1 MRNFKFGKPVILVF
15 AIYCVLAM
23 FASCSFFSS
32 FTESSETETVEI
44 TSLSLGKS
52 NLSMKVGSMDYVSV
66 SIKPQTVQKELL
78 LSWSYDNSIIECDT
92 SSNWGVTIKALKE
105 GQTSLKCS
113 YAGYDFTCLITVSGY
128 EEGYENTTEPYIYSN
143 TTVLQTSPGISE
155 KVFVS
160 LYGGDA
166 GDIDGYTW
174 TIDNST
180 VATIQPTGQ
189 YCIITAKDSGYAR
202 IKVTHTKAT
211 YPYYIGVYVFAD
223 ATNVTYITTA
233 QNILTMN
240 TGDSD
245 QSVTVNLVNGKDTSL
260 DSSFQWEIVETDSIQ
275 SPVTLVFN
283 GNKAVITP
291 KQSGSCTI
299 RVTHPDAIYPL
310 DILCRVITIVRN
322 VYILPD
328 STVVSMNGEEQKT
341 ITSSLENI
349 KEGEYSI
356 DDYDYKLDDYNVAE
370 IVNHVGNQVT
380 VTGKANG
387 SCKLLISHPKSAYTR
402 EILLI
407 VTGQLNDAVDASCYI
422 TTSQNYI
429 RTKVGADTASLS
441 ISLKGGDDGD
451 ETGFI
456 WSVKSTAID
465 GSSDVIKLETTNGTA
480 MHSRAASQTY
490 VYGTAYITPNA
501 EGTAVIT
508 VTHPK
513 VLYPTEILIKV
524 LSADAVLTEPLYFSG
539 SGLIKILNGESY
551 NYSVELKGKNKVSGD
566 DENIKWQAEDS
577 RISINASANTAN
589 IVAPSYGT
597 GSTISYITISHAKSD
612 TDKKVLVMT
621 ADDQKTL
628 DSMKALYSDKLYYN
642 IEVGDTAVCMASG
655 VGFEGTYDEETET
668 YNPYDFNAAKW
679 TVKNPSI
686 ATVEKV
692 DGMPLNAIVKGL
704 KSGTTTVTVTLE
716 DASCDF
722 TITVYPVGT
731 VATEPEIYFT
741 TSQNVISLDSAGKS
755 ITAYVS
761 AVNLSSSEY
770 SNIMWESDNEEVA
783 TVISNGSNA
792 NITAEGE
799 GTAVISV
806 THNDSQNTLKI
817 YVRVGSEYV
826 MEETESVVYI
836 KADDLITIVK
846 GEKDK
851 KLTATLTNW
860 TSPDS
865 SGFTFTSKD
874 SSIAKVSSQSTNGT
888 AYIEGVSKGHT
899 EIVITHKATK
909 VSKSVLV
916 IVGETLAE
924 VNTILKESVYMSTS
938 NNTVTFNA
946 VGKSSTVSIKAFNLD
961 TSRFSGIA
969 WTSADESIAQVRGNG
984 TSATIY
990 AHGKG
995 VTTVT
1000 ASYPDSIN
1008 SIIFYIFV
1016 NTEDIVAATTG
1027 VVYISATDVLTFLK
1041 DGPTQTLQAVLVNFS
1056 DEDTSGF
1063 TFSIDNESVA
1073 KISAQSTNGIAYI
1086 TPVESGQAEIT
1097 ISHTATELT
1106 KKVLVIVGNSE
1117 EELAGIIYLTTS
1129 QNVIAVGEGNT
1140 KNISVSVKNSD
1151 SVILDG
1157 YTWTSSNPGVVEVIS
1172 SGATAVLTGNSIGT
1186 AMITVS
1192 NKACKYSLTI
1202 IAQCVDPI
1210 AASSSPYIQLTS
1222 SVLTL
1227 TVTSSFTNVTADLIG
1242 GNESDYS
1249 DFIWSTNDS
1258 SICVVYGQ
1266 NEIGKIRALK
1276 PGTTYITVS
1285 HPKANYPAQI
1295 LVVCDE
1301 QIESEC
1307 SISVPSSII
1316 TMKPTDISQTI
1327 TASLVNGS
1335 TTDKYNFGWSLDV
1348 YDVIDFQYSANV
1360 CTITPKQSGSC
1371 TITISHPKAS
1381 YDQQIIVNVQEYTT
1395 FSFPDTNTT
1404 VTQGNVS
1411 FITMQVPT
1419 TKVTTHVE
1427 YSVDNSAICSISG
1440 TKAVVQIQ
1448 AIKTGTTTVRAK
1460 LIASST
1466 GVVQAESEMMVY
1478 VKEKPIDSVYITAG
1492 TTIYTVQKGKSQ
1504 TLSATLTGTNVTA
1517 SDSQNLSWTTSDS
1530 DVVQVTG
1537 INTDGTVKGSQIYI
1551 TALKSGEALITC
1563 SHEKASSTLQ
1573 FYVVVPGAAEKVI
1586 TLNKNYI
1593 TLTKGSSGTTVKA
1606 NIENAESS
1614 SDYYDIIWTCEDVS
1628 GSGKQIAKVMGS
1640 TNSNG
1645 DVTGQTV
1652 TVYPVATGEARI
1664 TAQIPDVEKAATCS
1678 VIVQEAKSFVF
1689 EQPSRKVQPFHSV
1702 KVKYTVSPAD
1712 AVLTWTMQQNDDY
1725 FEYSDLGVD
1734 ENGEGYLQISGI
1746 KEGNGKIYCVTD
1758 GGAKGNITVNV
1769 NWDYSFLLDTQQI
1782 QGIPTK
1788 TYTIGYRVNPADA
1801 NITVSDPDNL
1811 FQTTIKKD
1819 GTDSGTGTITFVPL
1833 RTGSSAI
1840 TISAANPN
1848 ADNAVFASHSINA
1861 KISYSDLTITPAII
1875 NDVATN
1881 GGGTAYYS
1889 HIDGSNTIYIGDG
1902 EKISVK
1908 LNCAESKVNPTY
1920 DYTDVLSDN
1929 LNCKL
1934 IDDTLIIWS
1943 SNDYAED
1950 CYQIIEGYSPTYN
1963 GSSYYASTTQKIK
1976 TSDFEIKTEHASE
1989 DYHPKRVSWGWATV
2003 YLYNTKNATRV
2014 WEITSGDHKLSS
2026 CTHNYSVTDIKDDKN
2041 NWGKVRDTSLDGLC
2055 VAVEDFENNPWY
2067 FIPRTQ
2073 IYYKEELGSSENLIL
2088 AGGIDTRHI
2097 KARYYEAKENPDTS
2111 VKSSVSAGTITINV
2125 SADGCSNLKGKT
2137 FQVILETRNCLC
2149 TYKK

>member
-1 MRNFKFGKPVILVF
+1 MRNFKFGKPIILVF

-407 VTGQLNDAVDASCYI
+407 VTGQLNDAVDVSCYI

-480 MHSRAASQTY
+480 NYSRAASQTY
-490 VYGTAYITPNA
+490 AYGTAYITPNA

-551 NYSVELKGKNKVSGD
+551 DYSVELKGKNKVSGD

-817 YVRVGSEYV
+817 YVRVGSEY
-826 MEETESVVYI
+826 
-836 KADDLITIVK
+836 
-846 GEKDK
+846 
-851 KLTATLTNW
+851 
-860 TSPDS
+860 
-865 SGFTFTSKD
+865 
-874 SSIAKVSSQSTNGT
+874 
-888 AYIEGVSKGHT
+888 
-899 EIVITHKATK
+899 
-909 VSKSVLV
+909 
-916 IVGETLAE
+916 
-924 VNTILKESVYMSTS
+924 
-938 NNTVTFNA
+938 
-946 VGKSSTVSIKAFNLD
+946 
-961 TSRFSGIA
+961 
-969 WTSADESIAQVRGNG
+969 
-984 TSATIY
+984 
-990 AHGKG
+990 
-995 VTTVT
+995 
-1000 ASYPDSIN
+1000 
-1008 SIIFYIFV
+1008 IIPECKPI
-1016 NTEDIVAATTG
+1016 
-1027 VVYISATDVLTFLK
+1027 VYISASDVISMVK
-1041 DGPTQTLQAVLVNFS
+1041 NDQAQRLQAVLVNFS
-1056 DEDTSGF
+1056 DEDASGF

-1117 EELAGIIYLTTS
+1117 EELAGITYLTTS

-1227 TVTSSFTNVTADLIG
+1227 TVSSSFTNVTADLIG

-1411 FITMQVPT
+1411 FITMQVPA

-1440 TKAVVQIQ
+1440 TKSVAQIQ

-1478 VKEKPIDSVYITAG
+1478 IKEKPIDAVYITAG

-1504 TLSATLTGTNVTA
+1504 TLSATLTGNNVTTN
-1517 SDSQNLSWTTSDS
+1517 DSQNLSWTTSDS

-1645 DVTGQTV
+1645 EVTGQTV

-1989 DYHPKRVSWGWATV
+1989 DYHPMRVSWGWATV

-2014 WEITSGDHKLSS
+2014 WEITSGDHKLRS